1 MLIPEEIIEKIRE
14 ENDIV
19 DIISETV
26 RLKRRGRNYIGLCP
40 FHNEKTPSFTVSQD
54 KQIFKC
60 FGCGEVGNVIT
71 FLMKTKGLP
80 FPEACELLADRANIG
95 ISVSKGNENK
105 DTKKRLYDINIEA
118 ARFFFQNLKNN
129 KKVISYLSNRG
140 LTGKTIAKF
149 GLGYARDN
157 WSELFEYLKRKG
169 YSETEIFSLGLIIK
183 GKNDKFY
190 DRFRNRVIF
199 PVFNPR
205 GKVIGFGGR
214 VLDDSKPKYLNSPES
229 KIFNKGTNLYGLNLA
244 IKNNQQRIL
253 IIVEGYMDC
262 ISLHQSGITNVV
274 ASLGTAL
281 TIGQAKLMKKYADT
295 IYIAYD
301 ADVAG
306 QVATLRGLDI
316 LMNEGFDLRVVT
328 IPYGKDPDDYVKSHG
343 KEGFLQLL
351 EDALP
356 LVQYKIEQSKKKTNF
371 KDQKSLSNFINE
383 ISEILIGLDPVERN
397 LYVKQISEEI
407 NISEDAIYD
416 FLNQKLQKNTKNT
429 KVMNITGNIGTKLY
443 LEEPYMKAERTLLNL
458 MINKIGIDYI
468 ITSFNA
474 ENIIND
480 SHKKIYELIR
490 KYRDLEVEEL
500 KKKIDILCQD
510 IETAKEL
517 INILE
522 IELLPLEDEES
533 RRTFI
538 NDCFKEIKKSKLE
551 ESKKVVMNK
560 IKHFEESGV
569 FEETL
574 KYVEELSKIDEKLRN
589 L

>member
-80 FPEACELLADRANIG
+80 FPEACELLADRANID

-118 ARFFFQNLKNN
+118 ARFFFENLKNN

-149 GLGYARDN
+149 GLGYAKDN

-480 SHKKIYELIR
+480 SHKNIFELIK

-500 KKKIDILCQD
+500 KKKVDILCQD
-510 IETAKEL
+510 VETSKEL

-522 IELLPLEDEES
+522 IELLPLEDEGS

-551 ESKKVVMNK
+551 ESKKEVMNK